1 MTYLKDILERSRKG
15 WDFNMV
21 FTKEGLIRLLITIVI
36 SIFIC
41 FFVWLVFSA
50 DFLSL
55 DMILKSVLLGS
66 IIWLTAEISM
76 EIVGRIWPHNIIPS
90 YILLCSIIILG
101 TTMGLLFFEID
112 NLGVIILADF
122 IAVTSG
128 LAIAILNRRKY
139 MKKLNRQLAEFK
151 DN

>member
-1 MTYLKDILERSRKG
+1 
-15 WDFNMV
+15 MV